1 MFDILWNFTFD
12 KGDVKV
18 GYRSRDNSLS
28 PLYRPTIHSIL
39 YCSQCTLYIVHAMEC
54 ICLLKNFMI
63 LIVFVKVCKSENG
76 VTAVPV
82 KGVQPGSW
90 PLVTI

>member
-1 MFDILWNFTFD
+1 MFGILWNFTFD
-12 KGDVKV
+12 KGNAKGD
-18 GYRSRDNSLS
+18 YRRRNFLS

-76 VTAVPV
+76 VPV